1 MTEHLTGVA
10 GLNILVVGASG
21 AIGGAIA
28 DGLLDRGANVVRTT
42 RDPGAARDPGTVVLD
57 VADESS
63 VAAGVEAAARSLGRL
78 DAVVN
83 ASGVTR
89 QTPTVE
95 LDLASWQEILQINL
109 AGSFLLSRAAA
120 RVMLDQS
127 REPHG
132 RGSIVLIASLC
143 AQVGCDQVAAY
154 SASKAGV
161 LGFARSLA
169 SELGP
174 EGVRVNTITPG
185 VFPTALNRARIEGRP
200 RGNNSLVRTP
210 LGRFGDPEE
219 LVGAAAYLCGRD
231 ASFVTGT
238 DLVVDGGFLSAGIT
252 ERTVPGA

>member
-1 MTEHLTGVA
+1 MTENATGVA

-28 DGLLDRGANVVRTT
+28 DGLSARGANVVRST
-42 RDPGAARDPGTVVLD
+42 RDADAARREGAVLLD
-57 VADESS
+57 LADESS
-63 VAAGVEAAARSLGRL
+63 VDAGIQDAARALGRI
-78 DAVVN
+78 DAIVN
-83 ASGVTR
+83 ASGITR
-89 QTPTVE
+89 QVPTVA
-95 LDLASWQEILQINL
+95 LDLASWQQILDVNL
-109 AGSFLLSRAAA
+109 TGSFLIARAGA
-120 RVMLDQS
+120 RVMLEQP
-127 REPHG
+127 RTGHG
-132 RGSIVLIASLC
+132 RGAIVLIASLC
-143 AQVGCDQVAAY
+143 AVVGCDQTAAY

-200 RGNNSLVRTP
+200 RGDNSLVRTP
-210 LGRFGDPEE
+210 MGRFGDPEE

-238 DLVVDGGFLSAGIT
+238 DIVVDGGFLAAGIT
-252 ERTVPGA
+252 ERTVPDA